1 MDEERV
7 WGRRWFGAVTQD
19 YTALAIAAVFALAGL
34 LPLIAGGI
42 LRPITWLCLLSGVG
56 AGFFAREATALAWEV
71 LGPLGGLSNSPGG
84 SVVHQMLATGI
95 GELLKAIVPLTVILW
110 AATHPSTGLSY
121 GAAAGAGFALIN
133 AQRVLVRVLELV
145 GSPIVTPLSTALA
158 VIGWFFTILG
168 HITTTGYLT
177 WAAAGGGFGRAF
189 LVAWGIQFALLLAQ
203 RLPVVAGVPLSLPV
217 SMIVTLMLLY
227 YLRGLRARPA
237 NGIVPNGRPAPSA
250 SEP

>member
-1 MDEERV
+1 M
-7 WGRRWFGAVTQD
+7 TQD
-19 YTALAIAAVFALAGL
+19 YTALAIAAGFALAGL
-34 LPLIAGGI
+34 LPLIMRDL
-42 LRPITWLCLLSGVG
+42 LRPVTWLCLLAGVG

-71 LGPLGGLSNSPGG
+71 LGPLGGLSNSSGG
-84 SVVHQMLATGI
+84 SVVHQLLATGI
-95 GELLKAIVPLTVILW
+95 GELLKAIVPVAVILW
-110 AATHPSTGLSY
+110 VVTRPSTGLSY
-121 GAAAGAGFALIN
+121 GAAAGAGFALVN

-177 WAAAGGGFGRAF
+177 WTAAGGGFGRAF
-189 LVAWGIQFALLLAQ
+189 LVAWAIQFALLLAQ
-203 RLPVVAGVPLSLPV
+203 RLPVVSGIPLSLPV
-217 SMIVTLMLLY
+217 TMTVTLAFLY

-237 NGIVPNGRPAPSA
+237 NGIVPNRTPAPSA